1 MKGAGTEGRV
11 KRSVRKRG
19 MILPLVIVLVS
30 LMMTLGIAFMRSAVQ
45 SKNIFQVFY
54 RDDIARL
61 IAQSVIDEWRAG
73 F

>member
-1 MKGAGTEGRV
+1 
-11 KRSVRKRG
+11 